1 MSDMKYVRRAIEDT
15 YIVNCDV
22 VEYRK
27 TRNEENK
34 QNKYSEEVVLSNKKC
49 RLSFETINNT
59 NQTSTTNNA
68 IQIVKL
74 FIAPELNIKKGSKI
88 IVTQNNRTTAYKN
101 SSQPAIYETH
111 QEIVLD
117 LFEGWS

>member
-15 YIVNCDV
+15 YIGNCDV

>member
-1 MSDMKYVRRAIEDT
+1 MSDMKYVRKAIEDT
-15 YIVNCDV
+15 YIGTCDV
-22 VEYRK
+22 IEYRK

-34 QNKYSEEVVLSNKKC
+34 QNEYSEEVVLSNKKC

-101 SSQPAIYETH
+101 SGQPAIYETH